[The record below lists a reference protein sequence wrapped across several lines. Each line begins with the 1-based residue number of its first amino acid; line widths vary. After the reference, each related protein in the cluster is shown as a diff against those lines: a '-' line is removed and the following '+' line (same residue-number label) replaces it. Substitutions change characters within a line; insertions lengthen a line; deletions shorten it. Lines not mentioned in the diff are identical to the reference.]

1 MTSTKA
7 EIDLSYSVSND
18 FFELWLDENMHY
30 TSASYLTGKETLE
43 EAQWN
48 KCKILYEYAEM
59 TPDKTVLDIG
69 CGWGSNLQYHAMRGT
84 RTAQGSKLSKEKCEG
99 ENAKKHAGVTAI
111 LEDFWEYQPAE
122 VYDAVQ

>member
-30 TSASYLTGKETLE
+30 TSASYLSGKESLE

-48 KCKILYEYAEM
+48 KM
-59 TPDKTVLDIG
+59 TMIREISNEV
-69 CGWGSNLQYHAMRGT
+69 WG
-84 RTAQGSKLSKEKCEG
+84 
-99 ENAKKHAGVTAI
+99 
-111 LEDFWEYQPAE
+111 
-122 VYDAVQ
+122 